1 MNDYT
6 GTYSTDFPI
15 ISYNQ
20 AAILKHKA
28 KFYNGSGSISIPL
41 VKGTRYI
48 ILSVIAAGPTC
59 SIGFGQVAGTITD
72 SRFTFTQAS
81 GPLDLSSFFGS
92 APFTQYKEP
101 DANFIYLII
110 TGTGV
115 VSAAIAALKA

>member
-1 MNDYT
+1 MTEYA
-6 GTYSTDFPI
+6 GAYSTDLPI
-15 ISYNQ
+15 ISFNQ
-20 AAILKHKA
+20 AAIIKHKA
-28 KFYNGSGSISIPL
+28 KFYSGSGSISIPL

-59 SIGFGQVAGTITD
+59 SIGFGQAAGTITD

-81 GPLDLSSFFGS
+81 GPLDLSPLFGN
-92 APFTQYKEP
+92 APFTQYREP
-101 DANFIYLII
+101 DASFLYLII

>member
-1 MNDYT
+1 MTEYA
-6 GTYSTDFPI
+6 GSYSTDLPI

-28 KFYNGSGSISIPL
+28 LFYNGTDSISIPL

-48 ILSVIAAGPTC
+48 VLSAITAGANL

-72 SRFTFTQAS
+72 SKFTFTQGA
-81 GPLDLSSFFGS
+81 GPLDLSDFFGS

-101 DANFIYLII
+101 SASFVYLII
-110 TGTGV
+110 TGTGAIT
-115 VSAAIAALKA
+115 AAIAALKA